1 MKYFKGT
8 TFPKFVLYSAH
19 AEEMYPLLSA
29 FDHLL
34 ITEAPPASAIFIE
47 FYTEDA
53 SGADMVRIVYKDT
66 PATETVL
73 LGSAMT
79 IKKF

>member
-8 TFPKFVLYSAH
+8 VFPKFVFYSAH

-34 ITEAPPASAIFIE
+34 ITEAPPASAVFIE
-47 FYTEDA
+47 FYTEDT
-53 SGADMVRIVYKDT
+53 GAEMVRSVYKDT
-66 PATETVL
+66 PESETEL
-73 LGSAMT
+73 LGSAMPL
-79 IKKF
+79 